1 MHRLRGAVGPIAQ
14 TSVAAGLAWYFTHDV
29 LGHRQPFFAPIAAVV
44 CLSATN
50 VLRGQRAVQMIIGGV
65 LGIGL
70 GAGAQAL
77 LGTGPVAVAGA
88 VFIAL
93 CVAVLIGRGFIA
105 EGLMFV
111 NQAGVAAVLVV
122 VFAGGDLV
130 AERLFD
136 TVVGGGLAIVFA
148 VLLFPANPTTLLRQ
162 ARVGMLAALHDALTR
177 IADIAGDRARI
188 AGDWPLPV
196 VELLHQQSAVLAEAR
211 TTARH
216 KVRVAPRR
224 WAARNAVRDADRQA
238 AHLGLLASSVLHL
251 ARVVGH
257 ALDDGLPQPVRAA
270 IGELAAAAALVD
282 SDPASADEHAA
293 AACRHAAD
301 VQAAACHNTGLVVAT
316 VVQTCADD
324 LQQVI
329 ELAHDETPSPGGP
342 GLPSSV
348 PATRGSAPTG
358 RAWDRSSQG

>member
-1 MHRLRGAVGPIAQ
+1 MSPSLAARAAGFGLAPTRRLRSAVGPVTQ
-14 TSVAAGLAWYFTHDV
+14 TSVAAGLAWYLTHDV
-29 LGHRQPFFAPIAAVV
+29 LGHHDPFFAPMAAVM

-70 GAGAQAL
+70 GAGSQAL
-77 LGTGPVAVAGA
+77 LGTGMIAVAGA

-105 EGLMFV
+105 QGLVFV
-111 NQAGVAAVLVV
+111 NQTAYSALLVV
-122 VFAGGDLV
+122 VFPSNDLV

-136 TVVGGGLAIVFA
+136 TVVGGSLAIVFA
-148 VLLFPANPTTLLRQ
+148 VLLFPANPMTLLRG
-162 ARVGMLAALHDALTR
+162 ARVNMLAELHDALTQ
-177 IADIAGDRARI
+177 IADVTGGRAQI
-188 AGDWPLPV
+188 TGDWPLPV
-196 VELLHQQSAVLAEAR
+196 VERLHQQSALLAQAR
-211 TTARH
+211 ATARH

-224 WAARNAVRDADRQA
+224 WAARNAVWDADRPA

-257 ALDDGLPQPVRAA
+257 ALDDGLPQSVDRS
-270 IGELAAAAALVD
+270 IGELAAAAAIAD
-282 SDPASADEHAA
+282 SDPAAAAEHAA
-293 AACRHAAD
+293 AARNHAAD
-301 VQAAACHNTGLVVAT
+301 VQITAHNNARLVVA

-329 ELAHDETPSPGGP
+329 ELARDEAPSPGR
-342 GLPSSV
+342 V
-348 PATRGSAPTG
+348 
-358 RAWDRSSQG
+358 

>member
-1 MHRLRGAVGPIAQ
+1 MSSSLAIRASAAGRAATRRLRSAVGPIAL
-14 TSVAAGLAWYFTHDV
+14 TSVAAGLAWYLTHDM

-77 LGTGPVAVAGA
+77 LSTGPVAVAGA

-93 CVAVLIGRGFIA
+93 CVAVLVGRGFIA
-105 EGLMFV
+105 QGTMFV
-111 NQAGVAAVLVV
+111 NQAGIAAVLVV
-122 VFAGGDLV
+122 VFAESDLV

-136 TVVGGGLAIVFA
+136 TLVGGSLAIVFA
-148 VLLFPANPTTLLRQ
+148 VLLFPANPVTLLRQ

-177 IADIAGDRARI
+177 IADIIGDRARV
-188 AGDWPLPV
+188 ADDWPLPV
-196 VELLHQQSAVLAEAR
+196 VERLHQQSAALAEAR

-224 WAARNAVRDADRQA
+224 WAARNIVADADRQA

-257 ALDDGLPQPVRAA
+257 ALDDGLPQPVHAA
-270 IGELAAAAALVD
+270 IRELAVAAALAD
-282 SDPASADEHAA
+282 SDPASAAQHAA
-293 AACRHAAD
+293 AAGRHAAD
-301 VQAAACHNTGLVVAT
+301 VHAAARRNTGLVVAV

-329 ELAHDETPSPGGP
+329 ELAYDEALSPD
-342 GLPSSV
+342 SV
-348 PATRGSAPTG
+348 
-358 RAWDRSSQG
+358 

>member
-1 MHRLRGAVGPIAQ
+1 MSSSLATRAADVGRAATRRLRSAVGPIAQ
-14 TSVAAGLAWYFTHDV
+14 TSIAAGLAWYFTHDM

-70 GAGAQAL
+70 GAGAQTL

-88 VFIAL
+88 VFFAL
-93 CVAVLIGRGFIA
+93 CVAVLVGRGFMA
-105 EGLMFV
+105 QGTMFV

-122 VFAGGDLV
+122 VFAGSDLV
-130 AERLFD
+130 GERLFD
-136 TVVGGGLAIVFA
+136 TLVGGSLAIVFA
-148 VLLFPANPTTLLRQ
+148 VLLFPANPITLLRQ
-162 ARVGMLAALHDALTR
+162 ARVGMLAALHDSLTE
-177 IADIAGDRARI
+177 ISDITGDRAPI
-188 AGDWPLPV
+188 AGNWPLPV
-196 VELLHQQSAVLAEAR
+196 VERLHQQSAVLAEAR

-224 WAARNAVRDADRQA
+224 WAARNIVRDADRQA

-257 ALDDGLPQPVRAA
+257 ALDDELPQPVHAA
-270 IGELAAAAALVD
+270 IRELAAAAALAD
-282 SDPASADEHAA
+282 TDPAWAAKHAA
-293 AACRHAAD
+293 SARRHAAD
-301 VQAAACHNTGLVVAT
+301 VQEAAHGNAGLVVAA
-316 VVQTCADD
+316 VVQTCVDD

-329 ELAHDETPSPGGP
+329 EPAYDEALSPG
-342 GLPSSV
+342 
-348 PATRGSAPTG
+348 
-358 RAWDRSSQG
+358 